1 AVKRAS
7 EVRLEQ
13 IVAFIALVMMIFDND
28 RSDCVYRVLNKFKN
42 IVGVADQEVIH
53 Q

>member
-1 AVKRAS
+1 AKRES

-13 IVAFIALVMMIFDND
+13 IVAFMALVMMIFDND

-42 IVGVADQEVIH
+42 IVSTAEQDVVH

>member
-1 AVKRAS
+1 ATKRES

-13 IVAFIALVMMIFDND
+13 IVAFTALVLMVFDNE
-28 RSDCVYRVLNKFKN
+28 RSDCVYRVMNKFKN
-42 IVGVADQEVIH
+42 IVSVADQDVNH